1 MRAKGVPMTN
11 WFDSIF
17 PDDLSQRAIFIGR
30 ENRLRKNE
38 PENSAASPLTLTST
52 VMKPHRVKPA
62 DCRKCDAG
70 FLQRKSFLQA
80 GQFLHTRERR
90 RLGARTRHMSSAF
103 RGVVAHGAGFS
114 KHFAAFT
121 LLGKDGVTYVDCALA
136 GKDGW
141 DVDVLR
147 ELCIALALP
156 TQTTAVE
163 NALDT
168 MTLHESSSKDS
179 PAHVVVEVDILRC
192 TYETIETHRP
202 NGDEKF
208 CETGGTRSS
217 AHRCAHPLELRTR
230 RQPSPNSTQDSGPW
244 RTWRAVPKPEDD
256 GKKTTEKPKHKDTRA
271 SCFAASLVKHFSLDG
286 LKKGTGVI
294 DVAGGSGD
302 LSHELFYRYGIRC
315 SIIDPRGEGVKVTSR
330 RARLFKSRG
339 ENVSMI
345 PETWRAV
352 SPLATSLQDKWST
365 PDGKVAHIKLLFDVN
380 LMHDPVTKNLLEE
393 ASAIVGLH
401 PDQGAYCISPNPADC
416 LPNKTD
422 TFL

>member
-1 MRAKGVPMTN
+1 
-11 WFDSIF
+11 
-17 PDDLSQRAIFIGR
+17 
-30 ENRLRKNE
+30 
-38 PENSAASPLTLTST
+38 
-52 VMKPHRVKPA
+52 
-62 DCRKCDAG
+62 
-70 FLQRKSFLQA
+70 
-80 GQFLHTRERR
+80 
-90 RLGARTRHMSSAF
+90 MSSAF

-256 GKKTTEKPKHKDTRA
+256 EKKTTEKPKHKDTRA

-352 SPLATSLQDKWST
+352 SPLATSLRDKWST
-365 PDGKVAHIKLLFDVN
+365 PDGKVAHIKLFFDVN

-401 PDQGAYCISPNPADC
+401 PDQGADCISPNPADC

-422 TFL
+422 TFF